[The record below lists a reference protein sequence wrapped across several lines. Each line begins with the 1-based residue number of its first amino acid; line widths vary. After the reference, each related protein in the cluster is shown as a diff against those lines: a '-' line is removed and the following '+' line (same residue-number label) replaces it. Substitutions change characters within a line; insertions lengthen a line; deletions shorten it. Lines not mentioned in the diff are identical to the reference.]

1 MGAPNK
7 YQLDAK
13 DTAPATG
20 GVAVAP
26 NDNSDLPTAPT
37 RALYIGTTGDLK
49 VNMADGTTVSFVAI
63 PAGTV
68 LPISVTR
75 VFATG
80 QPGSIATN
88 VVALY

>member
-1 MGAPNK
+1 MVAPNK

-20 GVAVAP
+20 AAVVAP
-26 NDNSDLPTAPT
+26 NDATDLPIAPT
-37 RALYIGTTGDLK
+37 RALYVGTTGDLK

-68 LPISVTR
+68 LPIAVTR

-80 QPGSIATN
+80 QPGAIATN
-88 VVALY
+88 VLALY